1 MEIDTIVSIRMDRY
15 IHAHARI
22 IMYIWKL
29 TLLCQLVLP
38 SFRFGMGNCRVK
50 YIAIPTTNCRGTLL
64 HPTTKLMVHKE
75 SVTHPT
81 IVATGA
87 SNQHL
92 RAQTTRRTNSVCAT
106 SHVRTCV
113 LKDAQ
118 ILISTRII
126 PCCQTCT
133 HTCMRMPLHGI
144 GLERSWEHQEQENH
158 QLTRQSLLY
167 VIGLERGLKHQ
178 GQQRQRQLVYVVC
191 VA

>member
-1 MEIDTIVSIRMDRY
+1 MTHLVSPFFSY
-15 IHAHARI
+15 KH
-22 IMYIWKL
+22 KCPL
-29 TLLCQLVLP
+29 TGAPHDCHHLWWYLVLP
-38 SFRFGMGNCRVK
+38 SFRFGMSNCREK

-75 SVTHPT
+75 SVTRPT

-126 PCCQTCT
+126 PCSQTCT

-144 GLERSWEHQEQENH
+144 GLERSWEHQKQENH

-167 VIGLERGLKHQ
+167 GIGLAQ
-178 GQQRQRQLVYVVC
+178 V
-191 VA
+191 

>member
-1 MEIDTIVSIRMDRY
+1 MTHLVSPFFSY
-15 IHAHARI
+15 KH
-22 IMYIWKL
+22 KCPL
-29 TLLCQLVLP
+29 TGAPHDCHHLWWYLVLP

-126 PCCQTCT
+126 PCSQTCT
-133 HTCMRMPLHGI
+133 HTCMRMPMQMYTCKCAYIYTCACACANKRDTNSRTMHLPYLPTHTHRHI
-144 GLERSWEHQEQENH
+144 PH
-158 QLTRQSLLY
+158 
-167 VIGLERGLKHQ
+167 
-178 GQQRQRQLVYVVC
+178 
-191 VA
+191 

>member
-1 MEIDTIVSIRMDRY
+1 MTHLVSPFFSY
-15 IHAHARI
+15 KH
-22 IMYIWKL
+22 KCPL
-29 TLLCQLVLP
+29 TGAPHDCHHLWWYLVLP

-64 HPTTKLMVHKE
+64 HPTTKLMVHKG

-126 PCCQTCT
+126 PCSQTCT

-158 QLTRQSLLY
+158 QLTRHSLLY